1 MAPFCFL
8 LLIRTATGEKG
19 LSLVLLPEWH
29 LRGRPSSGTE
39 LQRLTSLCVV
49 FCGASRFLHTH
60 PRVPSCTCL
69 FPTTRDLPA
78 RSAPTPPPPMVVS
91 VCVSLLHVGDV
102 CDRLVDDAEKFTY
115 VPDPESE
122 DDGDV
127 AESEEYEDEE

>member
-1 MAPFCFL
+1 MRGVLWCFPLPPHPPSRSIVYVLVSNHSRPPRPF
-8 LLIRTATGEKG
+8 R
-19 LSLVLLPEWH
+19 S
-29 LRGRPSSGTE
+29 
-39 LQRLTSLCVV
+39 
-49 FCGASRFLHTH
+49 HT
-60 PRVPSCTCL
+60 
-69 FPTTRDLPA
+69 
-78 RSAPTPPPPMVVS
+78 PPPMVVS